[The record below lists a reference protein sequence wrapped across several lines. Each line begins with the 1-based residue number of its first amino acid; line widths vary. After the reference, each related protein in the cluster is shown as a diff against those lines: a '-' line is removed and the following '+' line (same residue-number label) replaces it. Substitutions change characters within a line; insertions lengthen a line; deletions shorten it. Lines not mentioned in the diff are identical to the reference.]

1 MQFCS
6 KAPLRISF
14 AGGGSDVE
22 PYLSEFG
29 GLVLS
34 ATIDRY
40 TWASMRPNGQQW
52 ISVRS
57 APNPVAVRV
66 AVGAPPT
73 HGGEVS
79 LVEAALARTC
89 GVAKRQG
96 MEIDMRSD
104 VAPGTG
110 LGGSSAL
117 VVALV
122 GLLRE
127 WSDLPL
133 VPEEIAEA
141 AYQAERLDLRSAG
154 GKQDHYAAAFGG
166 FNLIEFSRATTRVF
180 PLPIGPAILHDLQAR
195 LLLCNTGVTRHSA
208 QIIAQQVS
216 LVTARQH
223 EALDALHE
231 LKQLA
236 LVLKD
241 ALLEGRLDDFGAL
254 LHEAWICK
262 KRLAAQVSNAHI
274 EELYAAARAKGALGG
289 KLCGAGAGGY
299 MVFYCPLGQRPAVVR
314 MLERMGTVVENFTFS
329 GHGVQ
334 VWREM

>member
-1 MQFCS
+1 MRFCS
-6 KAPLRISF
+6 KAPLRVSF

-40 TWASMRPNGQQW
+40 TWASLRPNGQQW

-57 APNPVAVRV
+57 ATNPEAVRV
-66 AVGAPPT
+66 AVNAPPAY
-73 HGGEVS
+73 GGEVGF
-79 LVEAALARTC
+79 VEAVLARTC

-96 MEIDMRSD
+96 MEIDVRSD

-122 GLLRE
+122 GLLRR

-141 AYQAERLDLRSAG
+141 AYQVERLDLQSAG

-166 FNLIEFSRATTRVF
+166 FNLIEFSCAETRVF
-180 PLPIGPAILHDLQAR
+180 RLPIGPAILNDLQAR
-195 LLLCNTGVTRHSA
+195 LLLCNTGVTRCSA
-208 QIIAQQVS
+208 QIIGQQVS
-216 LVTARQH
+216 LVAARQH
-223 EALDALHE
+223 EALGALHE

-241 ALLEGRLDDFGAL
+241 ALVEGRLDDFGAL
-254 LHEAWICK
+254 MHEAWIYK
-262 KRLAAQVSNAHI
+262 KRLAMPVSNAHI

-289 KLCGAGAGGY
+289 KICGAGAGGY
-299 MVFYCPLGQRPAVVR
+299 MVFYCPLGQRPAVVQQ
-314 MLERMGTVVENFTFS
+314 LERMGTMVEDFTFI

-334 VWREM
+334 VWSEK